1 MQREFNSTDCKQQK
15 MTSYNGHRSWNA
27 WNVSLWLGGEE
38 HLYRMCVD
46 VMSKYKRAGLAAD
59 FLVRFVLDHETPDG
73 AKYNKLSVKLFLES
87 LEE

>member
-1 MQREFNSTDCKQQK
+1 

-46 VMSKYKRAGLAAD
+46 VMEKYNRAGLAAD
-59 FLVRFVLDHETPDG
+59 FLVRFVLDRETPDG
-73 AKYNKLSVKLFLES
+73 AKYNKLSVQLFLES